1 MARNR
6 IIYGSQSVWC
16 NGVVLLRVQTLG
28 STTTFTNEDI
38 FELGHLDI
46 VDVVD
51 DVPAVA
57 VTLNTN
63 DWGDVKTMAVLAQ
76 VAQTKLAMD
85 ATATDN
91 NANLTVISGTTE
103 VDYLHGVS
111 LADFAVTCGTLT
123 GVSIWA
129 PVQDECSLGD
139 YLTDDID
146 QTMYM
151 DEVYIN
157 SLEFSYT
164 TGANATENYAAETDQ
179 KMWLLNDGRFVNYE
193 DWTGDAWGAG
203 FKVLDIENGSGGP
216 FYVVTLSDGTLG
228 FLRTD
233 VNGARSVTVY
243 DVSEDE
249 ATNYEVI
256 TWAAAGSAADATR
269 FVYNI
274 ADNNLYKPTGLVI
287 DAADRVEAIYAAD
300 GYGTFI
306 EMHYFRALQDLK
318 DSSVAGA
325 DERIDIG
332 ALRQGQVE
340 VYIVDPGSAQA
351 GDTGDAE
358 LDNAWRLSACTITC
372 DLTREPLTELGHL
385 GPYDRPLTLP
395 IPITVTVDSTAGDLE
410 LWARFAKQQ
419 VAYEAGDL
427 DDISLADLLSVENLL
442 LVVKVFAQTDEE
454 AGGTGANRKVS
465 DSSFLVGEPFF
476 NDGTLGAYSGSNE
489 QEWALKTI
497 VVEHLKMTDEAYTLD
512 LGTNATQTY
521 GFRSTNDL
529 YVVKGDIQF
538 DDLKYPHRIRRNS

>member
-16 NGVVLLRVQTLG
+16 NGEVLFRVQTLG

-76 VAQTKLAMD
+76 VAAAKITMD
-85 ATATDN
+85 ATADN
-91 NANLTVISGTTE
+91 TNANLTVISGTTE
-103 VDYLHGVS
+103 IDWLHGVS

-123 GVSIWA
+123 GVSLWA
-129 PVQDECSLGD
+129 PVQDECALGE

-146 QTMYM
+146 QTLYM
-151 DEVYIN
+151 DEVYVN

-179 KMWLLNDGRFVNYE
+179 KMWLLNDGAFVSFE
-193 DWTGDAWGAG
+193 PFTGTDFGG
-203 FKVLDIENGSGGP
+203 GSGSSVTLDATGAA
-216 FYVVTLSDGTLG
+216 VTIATLSDGSLA

-233 VNGARSVTVY
+233 ANGARGVTFYDSVGNTATNYPVVAGVAAVAGSFVY
-243 DVSEDE
+243 DVAGPRELFSPTDLAMVAGDHVEVIYAGDVYSEDFQ
-249 ATNYEVI
+249 NY
-256 TWAAAGSAADATR
+256 
-269 FVYNI
+269 
-274 ADNNLYKPTGLVI
+274 
-287 DAADRVEAIYAAD
+287 
-300 GYGTFI
+300 
-306 EMHYFRALQDLK
+306 YFRALQDLK
-318 DSSVAGA
+318 DSGVAGA
-325 DERIDIG
+325 DERVDIG

-340 VYIVDPGSAQA
+340 VYVVDPGSAQA
-351 GDTGDAE
+351 GDTGDATLE
-358 LDNAWRLSACTITC
+358 NAWRLTGVTITC

-410 LWARFAKQQ
+410 LWARFAKLTYD
-419 VAYEAGDL
+419 VDL
-427 DDISLADLLSVENLL
+427 DDINLADLMASENLK

-465 DSSFLVGEPFF
+465 DDSFLVDQYYF
-476 NDGTLGAYSGSNE
+476 NDGTLGQYAGSNE

-529 YVVKGDIQF
+529 YVIKGDVEF
-538 DDLKYPHRIRRNS
+538 SDLKYPNKIRRNG